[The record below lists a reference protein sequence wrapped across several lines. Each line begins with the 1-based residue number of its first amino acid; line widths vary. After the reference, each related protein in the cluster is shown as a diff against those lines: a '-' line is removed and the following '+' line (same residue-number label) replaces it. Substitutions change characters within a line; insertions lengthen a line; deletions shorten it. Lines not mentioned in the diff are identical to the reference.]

1 MRDLRDWIRNIIS
14 RHHKSIYNIMRKMSP
29 HACAVTIEYRFN
41 LNYKSIESQ
50 KCDQFFS
57 NL

>member
-14 RHHKSIYNIMRKMSP
+14 RHHKSIYIMKKMSP

-41 LNYKSIESQ
+41 LNYKSIEFQ
-50 KCDQFFS
+50 KCDQYSS